1 MQDPNLPL
9 IRDLVLI
16 GGGHTHTL
24 VARMWAMKPLAG
36 VRLTLINPDP
46 VAPYT
51 GMLPGLIAGHYQ
63 RADIMIDLVR
73 LARFAGARL
82 ILDRAIGI
90 DRDAQTVILQG
101 RAPLPYDLASLD
113 IGITSDLPDLV
124 GFADFTRSAK
134 PLGDYARAWEAFVA
148 MALPQPRVVVIGGGI
163 GGVELALASAM
174 KLPSLLMDM
183 LPFAVLLG
191 TLSVF
196 NQLNRSHEVVA
207 LRAAG
212 LPARRV
218 AVGPMLVVVL
228 VGALA
233 LTLLNPLADAR
244 QKLTAD
250 ALAKLNPASGTAE
263 TFQQETL
270 ILRGSYSRMCFA
282 ASLESE

>member
-16 GGGHTHTL
+16 GGGHTHAL

-101 RAPLPYDLASLD
+101 RAPLPYDLASID
-113 IGITSDLPDLV
+113 IGITSDLP
-124 GFADFTRSAK
+124 APTR
-134 PLGDYARAWEAFVA
+134 P
-148 MALPQPRVVVIGGGI
+148 
-163 GGVELALASAM
+163 
-174 KLPSLLMDM
+174 
-183 LPFAVLLG
+183 
-191 TLSVF
+191 
-196 NQLNRSHEVVA
+196 
-207 LRAAG
+207 
-212 LPARRV
+212 
-218 AVGPMLVVVL
+218 
-228 VGALA
+228 
-233 LTLLNPLADAR
+233 
-244 QKLTAD
+244 
-250 ALAKLNPASGTAE
+250 
-263 TFQQETL
+263 
-270 ILRGSYSRMCFA
+270 
-282 ASLESE
+282 

>member
-16 GGGHTHTL
+16 GGGHTHAL

-134 PLGDYARAWEAFVA
+134 PLGDYARAWEGLLADIGIFPFSTVEQTLDVLN
-148 MALPQPRVVVIGGGI
+148 ALLRFKAQLAHFQ
-163 GGVELALASAM
+163 LALNLHLRQL
-174 KLPSLLMDM
+174 KLMLLVAAI
-183 LPFAVLLG
+183 LE
-191 TLSVF
+191 
-196 NQLNRSHEVVA
+196 EV
-207 LRAAG
+207 
-212 LPARRV
+212 
-218 AVGPMLVVVL
+218 
-228 VGALA
+228 
-233 LTLLNPLADAR
+233 
-244 QKLTAD
+244 Q
-250 ALAKLNPASGTAE
+250 
-263 TFQQETL
+263 
-270 ILRGSYSRMCFA
+270 
-282 ASLESE
+282 